1 MGKNKENQ
9 ENQEYYRPGHIS
21 KIFEDYAKKQLN
33 HEGKPLV
40 FIKPT
45 PEEKKKK
52 SIN

>member
-1 MGKNKENQ
+1 MEK
-9 ENQEYYRPGHIS
+9 NQEYYPPGHVGR
-21 KIFEDYAKKQLN
+21 IFQDYAKKKLN

-40 FIKPT
+40 FIKPP